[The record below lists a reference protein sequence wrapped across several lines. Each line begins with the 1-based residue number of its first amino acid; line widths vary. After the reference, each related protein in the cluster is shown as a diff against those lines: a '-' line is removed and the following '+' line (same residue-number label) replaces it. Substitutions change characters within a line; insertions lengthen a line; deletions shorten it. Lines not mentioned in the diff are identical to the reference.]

1 MIVRRGVRGGFWLHC
16 CSAVLQL
23 RKGQKI
29 RTTGNQDDAWQVIS
43 RFSKN
48 PHVPPGAR
56 VLGTLPCTSPSLAVM
71 SVDVKVTKKSVL
83 KKHLCQQFYI
93 RVGGV

>member
-48 PHVPPGAR
+48 THVPPCAR
-56 VLGTLPCTSPSLAVM
+56 VLGTLPCTSPSSGGDVCRRESNQKKCTEKASLSAV
-71 SVDVKVTKKSVL
+71 L
-83 KKHLCQQFYI
+83 H
-93 RVGGV
+93 